1 MDQGAKNTNT
11 RNATETLGGK
21 NTCEFIYTTHVS
33 ADRRKKKKNMKI
45 NQKFIRLCK
54 TVGEKK
60 KVGEKRMERKGV
72 EIEVERIGK

>member
-21 NTCEFIYTTHVS
+21 NNCEFIYTTHVS
-33 ADRRKKKKNMKI
+33 ADRRKKKKTMKI

-60 KVGEKRMERKGV
+60 KWVKRGWKG
-72 EIEVERIGK
+72 RGLKLR

>member
-1 MDQGAKNTNT
+1 MYLLIGAK
-11 RNATETLGGK
+11 
-21 NTCEFIYTTHVS
+21 
-33 ADRRKKKKNMKI
+33 KKKKNMKI

>member
-33 ADRRKKKKNMKI
+33 ADRRKKKK
-45 NQKFIRLCK
+45 
-54 TVGEKK
+54 KK
-60 KVGEKRMERKGV
+60 HEDKPEIYKVM
-72 EIEVERIGK
+72 

>member
-1 MDQGAKNTNT
+1 MSSSILHMYLLIGAK
-11 RNATETLGGK
+11 
-21 NTCEFIYTTHVS
+21 
-33 ADRRKKKKNMKI
+33 KKKKNMKI